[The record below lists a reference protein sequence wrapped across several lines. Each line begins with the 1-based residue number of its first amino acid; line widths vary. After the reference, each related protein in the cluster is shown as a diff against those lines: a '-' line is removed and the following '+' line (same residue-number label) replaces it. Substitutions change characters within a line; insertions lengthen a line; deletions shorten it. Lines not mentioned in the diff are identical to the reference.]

1 MHPTWKSV
9 LSAHGASFRDGESP
23 HFSDPR
29 EEIRAAAS
37 GDVLVD
43 LSSLALI
50 RATGPDTVAFLQGQ
64 LSNDIRLVEATRTQL
79 SSYNTPKGRMLAV
92 FRIFRRGDDYFLQL
106 PGELVD
112 DVLKRLR
119 MFVLRSKVVLDR
131 ADADLACFGLSGPKI
146 AELAKPLIGEP
157 PAQPDECVTIDH
169 TTVLA
174 VPGPAAR
181 LEVVAPIDEAAAL
194 WQALAPH
201 CRPVSIA
208 VWRWLDI
215 EAGIPNVL
223 PGTVEEFVPQMT
235 NLEVIGGVN
244 FKKGCYPGQEIVA
257 RMQYLGQLKQRMYHC
272 VVDTADCP
280 RPGDKL
286 FTEEHG
292 EQAAGTVVD
301 AQPAPN
307 GGCDLLA
314 VIRLV
319 DGTGT
324 AVHFGSPHGPT
335 LGFRPLPYPIPDQSP
350 KSTR

>member
-1 MHPTWKSV
+1 MHPAWKSV
-9 LSAHGASFRDGESP
+9 LAAHGASFGDGELP
-23 HFSDPR
+23 HFSTPR

-37 GDVLVD
+37 GEVLVD
-43 LSSLALI
+43 LSGLALI
-50 RATGPDTVAFLQGQ
+50 RATGPDAQAFLQGQ
-64 LSNDIRLVEATRTQL
+64 LSNDIRLVEATHTQL

-92 FRIFRRGDDYFLQL
+92 FRIFRRGDDYLLQL
-106 PGELVD
+106 PSELAD

-119 MFVLRSKVVLDR
+119 MFVLRSRVALDR
-131 ADADLACFGLSGPKI
+131 ADADLARFGLSGQKI
-146 AELAKPLIGEP
+146 VEIVKPLIGKP
-157 PAQPDECVTIDH
+157 PIQPGECVTIDDA
-169 TTVLA
+169 TVLA
-174 VPGPAAR
+174 MPGPATR
-181 LEVVAPIDEAAAL
+181 LEVVAPIDKASAL
-194 WQALAPH
+194 WRALAPH
-201 CRPVSIA
+201 CRPVSTV

-223 PGTVEEFVPQMT
+223 PGTVEEFVPQMA
-235 NLEVIGGVN
+235 NLEVVGGVN

-257 RMQYLGQLKQRMYHC
+257 RMQYLGQLKQRMYRA

-319 DGTGT
+319 DGLGT
-324 AVHFGSPHGPT
+324 AVHLGSPHGPT
-335 LGFRPLPYPIPDQSP
+335 LGFRPLPYPIPSASP
-350 KSTR
+350 KSKQ